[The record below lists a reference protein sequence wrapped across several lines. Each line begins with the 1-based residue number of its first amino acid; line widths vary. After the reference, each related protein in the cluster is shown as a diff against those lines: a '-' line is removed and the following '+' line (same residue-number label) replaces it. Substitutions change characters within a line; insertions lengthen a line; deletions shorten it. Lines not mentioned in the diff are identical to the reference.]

1 MREYLQH
8 VCNHDLIVISKG
20 IYLGGKDHQGR
31 TYEVGS
37 NDCRLTAVYVCVCVC
52 VCVQLNLA
60 VHLKLTQH
68 SKSATS

>member
-31 TYEVGS
+31 TCEVGS

-52 VCVQLNLA
+52 
-60 VHLKLTQH
+60 
-68 SKSATS
+68 ATELGCTLETNTAF

>member
-31 TYEVGS
+31 TCEVGS

-52 VCVQLNLA
+52 VCVCN
-60 VHLKLTQH
+60 
-68 SKSATS
+68 